1 MGRPPPYI
9 RAMPK
14 RKRFFLID
22 VFPNVD
28 VDSDDDDE
36 LSVAMVSM
44 SAHTWSESHH
54 SGLFLSSSRLKDLIN
69 LDVWWNYVNSDDD
82 GKLMNPPE

>member
-1 MGRPPPYI
+1 MNVS
-9 RAMPK
+9 AE
-14 RKRFFLID
+14 D
-22 VFPNVD
+22 VDSGEDSVD
-28 VDSDDDDE
+28 VDDNVEVDVEVDVDVDVGVGVDVDVDDDDE

-69 LDVWWNYVNSDDD
+69 LDV
-82 GKLMNPPE
+82 